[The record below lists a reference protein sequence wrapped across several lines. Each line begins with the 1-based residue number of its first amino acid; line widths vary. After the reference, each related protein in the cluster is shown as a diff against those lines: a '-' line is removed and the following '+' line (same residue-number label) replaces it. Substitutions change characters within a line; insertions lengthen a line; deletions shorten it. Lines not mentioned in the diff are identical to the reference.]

1 MSVLDPPPFPPPSL
15 PVVAPHWPL
24 HTAQLLEHKRNG
36 SAVSQ
41 APGGAA
47 PALLAVEHVCACVR
61 ACACDACQALHGQTL
76 HVQTL
81 HGQTHMDT

>member
-47 PALLAVEHVCACVR
+47 PALLPVEHVCACVR
-61 ACACDACQALHGQTL
+61 VRVSHCTDRHC
-76 HVQTL
+76 
-81 HGQTHMDT
+81 MDKHCMET

>member
-47 PALLAVEHVCACVR
+47 PALLLAEHLCLCLAW
-61 ACACDACQALHGQTL
+61 

-81 HGQTHMDT
+81 HGNIEHCVAALVFSWLLQDLD